1 MEVTVLMAMTLDGK
15 IARSPDHFPDWTG
28 PEDKK
33 FFAERTRQAGVVV
46 MGSRTFQTLKKPLA
60 DRLNV
65 VMTRDGSRTSSWNNV
80 VFTTE
85 PPRRIL
91 AWLESLGYK
100 EVIVAGGALI
110 NSLFAAE
117 GLIDRL
123 IVTVS
128 SKIFGTGISLFSPEI
143 SMDLDLETVERLG
156 KNLVVLSYR
165 VLKPE
170 WLRKS

>member
-15 IARSPDHFPDWTG
+15 IAKSPDHFPDWTA

-33 FFAERTRQAGVVV
+33 FFAERTRRAGVVV

-65 VMTRDGSRTSSWNNV
+65 VITRDASRKSSWDNV

-85 PPRRIL
+85 PPRQVL
-91 AWLESLGYK
+91 AWLESLGYA
-100 EVIVAGGALI
+100 EVILAGGAVT

-117 GLIDRL
+117 NLIDR
-123 IVTVS
+123 IVVTVS
-128 SKIFGTGISLFSPEI
+128 PKIFGTGISLFTPEI
-143 SMDLDLETVERLG
+143 SMDLALETVERLG
-156 KNLVVLSYR
+156 QDLVVLSYR
-165 VLKPE
+165 VLQ
-170 WLRKS
+170 WQNS